1 MQTEIEV
8 KFLDVDIAD
17 MRQRLE
23 TAGGT
28 LEHPMRLMRR
38 VLIEKPYHEAENSFV
53 RVRDEGNKVTLTFK
67 RRADQAA
74 SAIDSVKE
82 IEVVVSSFEDTV
94 ELLREAGWDYKTY
107 QESKRETW
115 VLEGAEVVIAE
126 WPWIKPYIEIEAAD
140 ETIVRTVAE
149 HLGLDW
155 ADVVFGHIDA
165 VYEREYEF
173 AKGFRGV
180 IDVKEVRFGDMLPVG
195 FMPRESP
202 YTHSL

>member
-8 KFLDVDIAD
+8 KFLDVDITD
-17 MRQRLE
+17 MRERLKK
-23 TAGGT
+23 ADAH
-28 LEHPMRLMRR
+28 LEQPMRTMRR

-94 ELLREAGWDYKTY
+94 ELLQEAGWDYKTY

-115 VLEGAEVVIAE
+115 VLEGAEIVIDE
-126 WPWIKPYIEIEAAD
+126 WPWVKPYIEIEAAN
-140 ETIVRTVAE
+140 ETVVRTVAGR
-149 HLGLDW
+149 LGLDW

-165 VYEREYEF
+165 VYEKEYEF
-173 AKGFRGV
+173 ASGFRGV
-180 IDVKEVRFGDMLPVG
+180 IDLKEVRFGDSRPSG
-195 FMPRESP
+195 FKPR
-202 YTHSL
+202 